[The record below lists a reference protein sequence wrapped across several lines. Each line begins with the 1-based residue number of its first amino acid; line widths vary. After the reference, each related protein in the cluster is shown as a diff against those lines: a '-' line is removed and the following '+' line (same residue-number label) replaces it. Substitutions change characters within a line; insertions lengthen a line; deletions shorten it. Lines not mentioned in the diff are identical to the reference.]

1 MNMRFCFGILILLC
15 ATTLNVSA
23 GLISSSGANLVD
35 QIKPNLTT
43 RSKPTTSPYPKYASV
58 SFLQPETKLDFNGGE
73 PDARTMCLSAG
84 YGMQVS
90 SCTARG
96 KNSSLLCPHDNTYT
110 DACCDKEYNYTADS
124 SCSHN
129 AVLSSSFCKRTSG
142 ESAVKYYKCECPASA
157 YPYQKESDC
166 PNGYRIDYNSAKTC
180 EANGEK
186 RYAACMPKSYKD
198 CSQEG
203 IVNGAK
209 GGLVGSGSQGFGM
222 LADGTVVYEKCMCP
236 SQFIYSDCD
245 TFLIDESASCY
256 NDGHY
261 YYKAGNCYAGC
272 SDNGSTD
279 IDYYYKQSA
288 MRCLFDDMG
297 IISSTSPDKQY
308 DNVININ
315 FGDKDK
321 ALCTRV
327 IDGSEQVSKQTC
339 AELGY
344 VYSED
349 ECPDKDNLIL
359 RCPSNDKKVW
369 CMNANGCMNYPV
381 SGEACNTGAKVSYC
395 GSDQRRCIYDDS
407 ECNRNWNAGQHNG
420 GYGGS
425 TDKCCKDG
433 WDYINGKCVEHDC
446 GNVAYLYPYGDK
458 YPIEEAAAN
467 GESSITMCKSGD
479 KVYYGYAQC
488 KGCGYGDT
496 YTSNSCDDLW
506 QPAADSPHRCV
517 CKTDGLPYDNVT
529 LYTMGGAGKY
539 GVIKTCRDTEATY
552 YGYSTCNR
560 YYAAQYTS
568 GNRNGLCEGAGC
580 WYEAYS
586 EYEATEVFK
595 NLGSL
600 PLGCST
606 TEEAA
611 CSADDEKCHVCNN
624 EKYDFIQNCYRYET
638 RTFRFHCN
646 KDGKCCPDDK
656 AYYSGDDTGVC
667 FNKCM
672 WGSADCQRDDI
683 VYVGK
688 VPVGVVWNV
697 GGKTV
702 YIVAIEADRK
712 TRNWDDAKKYCEK
725 EYAPSGLENDARVG
739 KGKWY
744 MPQREC
750 GISEMWLSHGK
761 PRWGRVYAVVNFL
774 NKEVGSTKYNWTDQM
789 WVNCERASSD
799 TSGYDLGIIAYKD
812 GAAETTKKHLDYAY
826 PMITYTKP

>member
-15 ATTLNVSA
+15 VTTVDVSA
-23 GLISSSGANLVD
+23 GLISSGADLVD

-90 SCTARG
+90 SCAKQG

-110 DACCDKEYNYTADS
+110 DACCDKEYNYTEDS

-142 ESAVKYYKCECPASA
+142 ESAVKYYKCECPVSA

-166 PNGYRIDYNSAKTC
+166 PNGYRIDYNPAKTC

-186 RYAACMPKSYKD
+186 RYASCMPKTYKD

-288 MRCLFDDMG
+288 MRCLFDDTG
-297 IISSTSPDKQY
+297 IISSTAPDKQY
-308 DNVININ
+308 DNVVNIN

-381 SGEACNTGAKVSYC
+381 SGEACNLGAKVSYC

-407 ECNRNWNAGQHNG
+407 ECNRNWNTGQHNG

-467 GESSITMCKSGD
+467 GENSITMCKSGD

-529 LYTMGGAGKY
+529 LYLNGSSGTL
-539 GVIKTCRDTEATY
+539 GVLKTCRDTDATY
-552 YGYSTCNR
+552 YGYEYCQRGYSP
-560 YYAAQYTS
+560 
-568 GNRNGLCEGAGC
+568 RNGTCPQWFICRGNAQAPYYWADTLVVDDGEKVSKKCTAE
-580 WYEAYS
+580 
-586 EYEATEVFK
+586 
-595 NLGSL
+595 
-600 PLGCST
+600 
-606 TEEAA
+606 EEAKCA
-611 CSADDEKCHVCNN
+611 VNDNLCTRCTNETLSYVYNTYEDKNSVCYGYQCDES
-624 EKYDFIQNCYRYET
+624 
-638 RTFRFHCN
+638 
-646 KDGKCCPDDK
+646 GKCCPKTKPYLVGMVDGQYYGTCYNICHIENGGCQEDDVV
-656 AYYSGDDTGVC
+656 YYHD
-667 FNKCM
+667 NL
-672 WGSADCQRDDI
+672 I
-683 VYVGK
+683 
-688 VPVGVVWNV
+688 GVVLKKNGSTVVIVSLENTAATMDWN
-697 GGKTV
+697 KAME
-702 YIVAIEADRK
+702 YAA
-712 TRNWDDAKKYCEK
+712 N
-725 EYAPSGLENDARVG
+725 YAPSGLESDAFFGR
-739 KGKWY
+739 GKWKLPSY
-744 MPQREC
+744 DVLYRR
-750 GISEMWLSHGK
+750 GWISGGLT
-761 PRWGRVYAVVNFL
+761 RIR
-774 NKEVGSTKYNWTDQM
+774 
-789 WVNCERASSD
+789 
-799 TSGYDLGIIAYKD
+799 GIIRKLAKETGRSYYYHENNQWSSLENKTPNSAIYDCAGAYINHTNMPTCEDKLMY
-812 GAAETTKKHLDYAY
+812 KHTALPVVEYVE
-826 PMITYTKP
+826 

>member
-1 MNMRFCFGILILLC
+1 MNMRLCFGILILLC
-15 ATTLNVSA
+15 STTVDVSA
-23 GLISSSGANLVD
+23 GLISSGADLVD

-73 PDARTMCLSAG
+73 PDARTMCLSSG

-90 SCTARG
+90 SCTKQG

-110 DACCDKEYNYTADS
+110 DACCDKEYNHTSDS

-142 ESAVKYYKCECPASA
+142 EDAVKYYKCECPVSA

-166 PNGYRIDYNSAKTC
+166 PNGYRIDYNPAKTC

-186 RYAACMPKSYKD
+186 RYASCMPKTYKD

-209 GGLVGSGSQGFGM
+209 GGLVGSGSHGFGM
-222 LADGTVVYEKCMCP
+222 LADDTVVYEKCVCP

-288 MRCLFDDMG
+288 MRCLFDDTG
-297 IISSTSPDKQY
+297 IISSTAPDKQY

-381 SGEACNTGAKVSYC
+381 SGEACNLGAKVSYC
-395 GSDQRRCIYDDS
+395 GSDHRRCIYDDS

-517 CKTDGLPYDNVT
+517 CKTDGLPYDRTT
-529 LYTMGGAGKY
+529 LYTTAVKGTMG
-539 GVIKTCRDTEATY
+539 VLKTCRDTEATY
-552 YGYSTCNR
+552 YGYEYCYRAFTMTSPGKCENWSCSYFTYPYSGTTIDTATVKASGYACTEEEEKNCANGNDKACHFCTNAGSDKVLNCYYGDAPNVIR
-560 YYAAQYTS
+560 YYGYQKCPVEMPNFVGETPWGMQY
-568 GNRNGLCEGAGC
+568 
-580 WYEAYS
+580 
-586 EYEATEVFK
+586 
-595 NLGSL
+595 
-600 PLGCST
+600 
-606 TEEAA
+606 A
-611 CSADDEKCHVCNN
+611 CYGQCD
-624 EKYDFIQNCYRYET
+624 
-638 RTFRFHCN
+638 
-646 KDGKCCPDDK
+646 
-656 AYYSGDDTGVC
+656 
-667 FNKCM
+667 
-672 WGSADCQRDDI
+672 WGSADCQWEDV
-683 VYVGK
+683 VYYPNQESGQSI
-688 VPVGVVWNV
+688 GVVYSISGN
-697 GGKTV
+697 TV
-702 YIVAIEADRK
+702 LVMSKDSQSLKWSNAANYIA
-712 TRNWDDAKKYCEK
+712 NY
-725 EYAPSGLENDARVG
+725 YPSGFENDTVIG
-739 KGKWY
+739 KGKWKFISRSEASY
-744 MPQREC
+744 SWSNYRSQRRR
-750 GISEMWLSHGK
+750 GIVYKIGGVYDNHFWTSTESGDEAYAQEN
-761 PRWGRVYAVVNFL
+761 WGAILYSKN
-774 NKEVGSTKYNWTDQM
+774 
-789 WVNCERASSD
+789 
-799 TSGYDLGIIAYKD
+799 
-812 GAAETTKKHLDYAY
+812 ETLKVF
-826 PMITYTKP
+826 PVITFTKP

>member
-23 GLISSSGANLVD
+23 GLISSGADLVD

-90 SCTARG
+90 SCAKQG

-142 ESAVKYYKCECPASA
+142 ESAVKYYKCECPVSA

-166 PNGYRIDYNSAKTC
+166 PNGYRIDYNPAKTC

-186 RYAACMPKSYKD
+186 RYASCMPKTYKD

-288 MRCLFDDMG
+288 MRCLFDDTG
-297 IISSTSPDKQY
+297 IISSTAPDKQY
-308 DNVININ
+308 DNVVNIN

-381 SGEACNTGAKVSYC
+381 SGEACNLGAKVSYC

-467 GESSITMCKSGD
+467 GENSITMCKSGD

-568 GNRNGLCEGAGC
+568 GNRNGLCNNHENRCYADKP
-580 WYEAYS
+580 YQAQEIK
-586 EYEATEVFK
+586 EVTGITVGK
-595 NLGSL
+595 Q
-600 PLGCST
+600 CID
-606 TEEAA
+606 EEEEN
-611 CSADDEKCHVCNN
+611 CVQDDEKCQVCT
-624 EKYDFIQNCYRYET
+624 EKNTPQIAIHFGRGGEVYGFQSVNGENPCPSSAPN
-638 RTFRFHCN
+638 FVG
-646 KDGKCCPDDK
+646 KVDGVF
-656 AYYSGDDTGVC
+656 YGVC
-667 FNKCM
+667 YGQCE
-672 WGSADCQRDDI
+672 WGSADCKLDDV
-683 VYVGK
+683 VYYQGK
-688 VPVGVVWNV
+688 LVGVAFWIS
-697 GGKTV
+697 GKTV
-702 YIVAIEADRK
+702 YVFSLDVRQNITWYEAVDYVK
-712 TRNWDDAKKYCEK
+712 SYVPK
-725 EYAPSGLENDARVG
+725 GLENIPELGA
-739 KGKWY
+739 GKWMLSGEY
-744 MPQREC
+744 WYSRTYGRGSYLILS
-750 GISEMWLSHGK
+750 GIAQKLGHFYPAYGLWSHIEAK
-761 PRWGRVYAVVNFL
+761 SD
-774 NKEVGSTKYNWTDQM
+774 GS
-789 WVNCERASSD
+789 VE
-799 TSGYDLGIIAYKD
+799 YDLAKRLNGYVSAVFTQKD
-812 GAAETTKKHLDYAY
+812 STTNAA
-826 PMITYTKP
+826 PVITFTKP